1 MSYTYDKTNVFAK
14 ILRSELP
21 CKKVYEDK
29 YAVAFHDLN
38 PEASVHILVIPKG
51 EFVSFSHF
59 MNDADSEFIVNFFK
73 AVQAVVTIL
82 EVEKSGYRIVSN
94 CGEGAGQSVMHFH
107 VHIVSGNELKYKIL
121 N

>member
-1 MSYTYDKTNVFAK
+1 
-14 ILRSELP
+14 
-21 CKKVYEDK
+21 
-29 YAVAFHDLN
+29 
-38 PEASVHILVIPKG
+38 
-51 EFVSFSHF
+51 
-59 MNDADSEFIVNFFK
+59 
-73 AVQAVVTIL
+73 VTIL